1 MVKRILVALVASA
14 TLCGCSVLSNIGW
27 NASGLQ
33 SAAGKALTAAS
44 ITDNQIVQLSAQS
57 VAQMDKKNTVD
68 TGEYNERLA
77 KILSGVQV
85 EGLPL
90 NFKVYKTQEVNA
102 FACADGSIRV
112 YSGLMDVMDDGELLA
127 IIGHEI
133 GHVVH
138 QDSKNAMKKAYL
150 ASAARDLIG
159 SAGSVGAL
167 SSAVLGDIS
176 EAFVQAKFSQKQEF
190 AADEYG
196 YTFSIANGKSPY
208 CMATALEKLVN
219 LSQGQKASAV
229 AQMFSSHPDSALRA
243 EKIRKKADSYKADK
257 K

>member
-1 MVKRILVALVASA
+1 MACAALCS
-14 TLCGCSVLSNIGW
+14 CSVLSSIGW
-27 NASGLQ
+27 NASGLE
-33 SAAGKALTAAS
+33 SAAAKALTAAS
-44 ITDNQIVQLSAQS
+44 ITDAQIVQLSAQS
-57 VAQMDKKNTVD
+57 VAQMDAKNIVD
-68 TGEYNERLA
+68 NGEYNARLS
-77 KILSGVQV
+77 KLLSGVVV

-138 QDSKNAMKKAYL
+138 KDSRNAMKKAYL
-150 ASAARDLIG
+150 ASAARDVIG

-176 EAFVQAKFSQKQEF
+176 EAFVQAKFSQSQEF
-190 AADEYG
+190 SADEYG
-196 YTFSIANGKSPY
+196 YTFAIANGKSPY

-243 EKIRKKADSYKADK
+243 EKIRKKADSYKAGK
-257 K
+257 